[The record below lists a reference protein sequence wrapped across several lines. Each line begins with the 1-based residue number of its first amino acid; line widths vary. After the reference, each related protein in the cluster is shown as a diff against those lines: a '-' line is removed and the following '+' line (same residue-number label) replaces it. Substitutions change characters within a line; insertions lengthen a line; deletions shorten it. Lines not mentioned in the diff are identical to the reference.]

1 MRVKLPI
8 SALLATS
15 LIPGVA
21 ATTAGF
27 NPLDWVNDTDT
38 AIHADPPETTVN
50 RMSAAADV
58 DMAYTAVAEAVNPT
72 VVQIFAE
79 KVSQAP
85 TMRGNPF
92 EGTPFEDFFSF
103 PRFQMPEQRRQG
115 MGSGAIIRPDG
126 YIVTNNHV
134 VEGADELQ
142 VKLLDGS
149 TYDAEIIG
157 TDPQTDLA
165 VIKVDAD
172 NLPSISLGTSD
183 NLKVGQWVMA
193 FGSPLSA
200 DLGNTVT
207 AGIISA
213 VGRLS
218 QGAEG
223 VQTFI
228 QTDAAINPGNS
239 GGPLVDLQGRL
250 IGINTAIISR
260 TGGYQGI
267 GFAIPVNTVR
277 SVTEQL
283 IENGY
288 VEHAQLGIQYT
299 PASEALI
306 KALNLPRGAALVA
319 DVMKGTAADKAGLE
333 PGDVIVELDGKK
345 LTDHRQ
351 VAQIIGGK
359 KPGDRLRVVVN
370 REGDLKQYTV
380 ELGRARG
387 SEKAEN
393 RSSSRSGRKD
403 SNDERAVEGLGLSL
417 SDLDANWAQ
426 RLGLKESDR
435 GVVIVNVNQ
444 NSAASREAKLRP
456 GMIITEVDRQ
466 PVRNL
471 ADFERVYNSIEAGE
485 SFLVRVKLANDGGTF
500 LTALTKPGR

>member
-1 MRVKLPI
+1 M
-8 SALLATS
+8 
-15 LIPGVA
+15 

-27 NPLDWVNDTDT
+27 DPLGWLGDNETE
-38 AIHADPPETTVN
+38 AIHADPPKASTSEVATAV
-50 RMSAAADV
+50 DL

-79 KVSQAP
+79 KVTQAP
-85 TMRGNPF
+85 AMRGNPF

-103 PRFQMPEQRRQG
+103 PRGQMPEQRREG

-134 VEGADELQ
+134 VEGAEELQ

-149 TYDAEIIG
+149 RYDAEIIG

-172 NLPSISLGTSD
+172 NLPSISLGSSD

-200 DLGNTVT
+200 DLSNTVT

-267 GFAIPVNTVR
+267 GFAIPVNTMKT
-277 SVTEQL
+277 VTEQL
-283 IENGY
+283 IENGR
-288 VEHAQLGIQYT
+288 VEHAQLGIQYG
-299 PASEALI
+299 PASESLV
-306 KALNLPRGAALVA
+306 KALDLPRGAALVA
-319 DVMKGTAADKAGLE
+319 DVMQGTAADQAGIE
-333 PGDVIVELDGKK
+333 PGDVIVEMDGKK

-351 VAQIIGGK
+351 VAQIIGAK
-359 KPGDRLRVVVN
+359 KPGDRLQVTVN
-370 REGDLKQYTV
+370 REGDLKQFTV
-380 ELGRARG
+380 ELGRAEG
-387 SEKAEN
+387 AEQAEN
-393 RSSSRSGRKD
+393 RRPSERDRDD
-403 SNDERAVEGLGLSL
+403 STDERAVEGLGLSL
-417 SDLDANWAQ
+417 SNLDATWTQ
-426 RLGLKESDR
+426 RLGLKER
-435 GVVIVNVNQ
+435 VEGVVIVNVNQ
-444 NSAASREAKLRP
+444 NSAAAREANLRP
-456 GMIITEVDRQ
+456 GMIITEMDRQ
-466 PVRNL
+466 PVRSL
-471 ADFERVYNSIEAGE
+471 ADFERVYKSIDAGE
-485 SFLVRVKLANDGGTF
+485 SFLVRVKMTNDGGTF
-500 LTALTKPGR
+500 LTALTKPGN